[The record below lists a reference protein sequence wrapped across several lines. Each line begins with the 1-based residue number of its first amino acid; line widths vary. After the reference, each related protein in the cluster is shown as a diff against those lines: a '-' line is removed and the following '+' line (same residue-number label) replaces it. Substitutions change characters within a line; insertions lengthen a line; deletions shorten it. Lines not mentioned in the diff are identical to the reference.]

1 MLDLLVRCSIT
12 DNMFLSTSNALTR
25 GMSETMAFLES
36 CIDEDMNLLS
46 DELFNVIEAFMKRIK
61 EAVVFFLHNMDLL
74 LNN

>member
-1 MLDLLVRCSIT
+1 
-12 DNMFLSTSNALTR
+12 
-25 GMSETMAFLES
+25 MSETMAFLES